1 MKYIDEEISRL
12 REEILKLHEIAR
24 KAVEL
29 FFKATKDKSIV
40 RDISKLEEISDEL
53 EARIQDHCSQFIIR
67 FHPMANDMRFA
78 MGVMRI
84 SSAYERIVDLAHE
97 MSLFE
102 CELRGKILTA
112 EKTLLAMF
120 DAVKR
125 GFEDSKNLREEMIS
139 LDNLIDGIYIEALEE
154 IEEDFRCV
162 EEVLAARHIE
172 RIGDLLCKIATRL
185 IYIQTGK
192 WVWVK

>member
-1 MKYIDEEISRL
+1 
-12 REEILKLHEIAR
+12 
-24 KAVEL
+24 
-29 FFKATKDKSIV
+29 
-40 RDISKLEEISDEL
+40 
-53 EARIQDHCSQFIIR
+53 
-67 FHPMANDMRFA
+67 
-78 MGVMRI
+78 
-84 SSAYERIVDLAHE
+84 
-97 MSLFE
+97 
-102 CELRGKILTA
+102 
-112 EKTLLAMF
+112 MF